1 MSAFDVILVGGR
13 LVDGT
18 GNPWVYADL
27 AIADGVIAGV
37 SPPGA
42 FAGAESGERVDATGH
57 VVCPGFIDIQSHSI
71 VPFLAD
77 RRSLSKVTQGVTTEI
92 MGEGWTPAPFGG
104 RIASPFP
111 EAWTFVDPAEAAA
124 WDERARGWSRFGDW
138 LADLDER
145 GVSVNVG
152 SFLGHGTLREYARG
166 YELGEAT
173 PDEVATMRRVLAEA
187 MADGAFGLATALIYP
202 PSCYATTAELVA
214 LMAVVA
220 EARGVHITHMRSEET
235 RILEALEETLEIARR
250 TGVATEIYHLKA
262 AGPGNWRLM
271 PEVIARIDAARA
283 AGIDVTCDMYPYVA
297 AGTGLATVLPR
308 WAVADGKLWEN
319 VSELES
325 RARIKE
331 EIVNP
336 SDAWENLGVSDGP
349 ENVVLAGLLLPEH
362 SGYVGRSL
370 AEVAAERGQHWADT
384 AMDLLAAERQNIF
397 CFYFE
402 MSDANLRLQMREPW
416 MKFATDAGGVDP
428 ASMVGRGLLHP
439 RAFGTNPR
447 VLGHY
452 VRDEGVIPLE
462 DAVRKMSSA
471 VADRLGLR
479 DRGILR
485 AGMAADVVVFDP
497 ETVAD
502 RATFADPHQ
511 LSVGIRDVWVNGQRV
526 LRDGEHTGAV
536 PGRWLRRPGSPS

>member
-1 MSAFDVILVGGR
+1 MKSFDVVLAGGK

-18 GNPWVYADL
+18 GNPWVYADVAL
-27 AIADGVIAGV
+27 AGDRIAAVA
-37 SPPGA
+37 PPGA
-42 FAGAESGERVDATGH
+42 FDGADTGERIDAAGH

-71 VPFLAD
+71 VPVLSD

-111 EAWTFVDPAEAAA
+111 EAWVFVDPAEAQA

-138 LADLDER
+138 LADLEDR

-152 SFLGHGTLREYARG
+152 SFLGHGTLREYAKG

-173 PDEVATMRRVLAEA
+173 SDEVATMRRVLAEA
-187 MADGAFGLATALIYP
+187 MEDGAFGLATALIYP

-214 LMAVVA
+214 LMEVVA
-220 EARGVHITHMRSEET
+220 EFRGVHITHMRSEEA

-262 AGPGNWRLM
+262 AGPGNWPLM
-271 PEVIARIDAARA
+271 PETIARIDAARA
-283 AGIDVTCDMYPYVA
+283 AGIDVACDMYPYVA
-297 AGTGLATVLPR
+297 AGTGLATVLPP
-308 WAVADGKLWEN
+308 WAEADGRLWEN
-319 VSELES
+319 VRDPAS
-325 RARIKE
+325 RERIKE
-331 EIVNP
+331 EILNP
-336 SDAWENLGVSDGP
+336 TGAWENLGVSDGP

-362 SGYVGRSL
+362 RAYVGRSL
-370 AEVAAERGQHWADT
+370 ADVSDELGQHWADT
-384 AMDLLAAERQNIF
+384 AMDLLAAERQNVF

-402 MSDANLRLQMREPW
+402 MSDDNLRLQMRQPW
-416 MKFATDAGGVDP
+416 MKFSTDAGGVDP
-428 ASMVGRGLLHP
+428 AALAGRGLLHP
-439 RAFGTNPR
+439 RAFGTYPR

-479 DRGILR
+479 DRGLVR
-485 AGMAADVVVFDP
+485 AGLAADVVLFDP
-497 ETVAD
+497 ETIAD
-502 RATFADPHQ
+502 AATFADPHQ
-511 LSVGIRDVWVNGQRV
+511 LSVGIRDVWVNGTRV
-526 LRDGEHTGAV
+526 LRDGEHTGAT
-536 PGRWLRRPGSPS
+536 PGRWLRPDTLP